1 MFTPKFNIGALVLIA
16 TKPPVEGTVTGFH
29 NSDPAQEP
37 FYCVRRSDT
46 LEDNWYRECDL
57 QHPQPTAQAN
67 EAQPAPLTDRVAA
80 VEGSINRIHDRL
92 AAVDKAIAKH
102 TRKLDAVD
110 QKFMGIPVTVRTD
123 VRADIFGIKGNGVG
137 KAVELNGLSFFNFV
151 TESPVDKAARELR
164 EAQDARNKAQ
174 AVVNDLADKLKAAD
188 NALKDANVLRDNKR
202 KAYEAAANVPA
213 GICDTRF

>member
-16 TKPPVEGTVTGFH
+16 AKPPVEGTVTGFH
-29 NSDPAQEP
+29 NANPLQEP

-46 LEDNWYRECDL
+46 LEDSWYREYDL
-57 QHPQPTAQAN
+57 RHPQPAAQVA
-67 EAQPAPLTDRVAA
+67 EVQPAPLTDRVAA

-123 VRADIFGIKGNGVG
+123 VRADIFGIKG

-213 GICDTRF
+213 GICDARF

>member
-57 QHPQPTAQAN
+57 QHPQPTAQVGC
-67 EAQPAPLTDRVAA
+67 VA
-80 VEGSINRIHDRL
+80 
-92 AAVDKAIAKH
+92 
-102 TRKLDAVD
+102 
-110 QKFMGIPVTVRTD
+110 
-123 VRADIFGIKGNGVG
+123 
-137 KAVELNGLSFFNFV
+137 AVELNGLSFFNFV

-188 NALKDANVLRDNKR
+188 NALKDANVLRDTKR

>member
-80 VEGSINRIHDRL
+80 VE
-92 AAVDKAIAKH
+92 
-102 TRKLDAVD
+102 
-110 QKFMGIPVTVRTD
+110 
-123 VRADIFGIKGNGVG
+123 
-137 KAVELNGLSFFNFV
+137 LNGLSFFNFV

-188 NALKDANVLRDNKR
+188 NALKDANVLRDTKR